1 MNCNELKKEYYD
13 IPSHELSWTNAKEGM
28 FNLLKNNYVEISAY
42 YEIEAQKLIKALK
55 ALGIQHN
62 IKFVEA
68 LNQKSHGTYEFSLK
82 NFVDNRK
89 RAD

>member
-1 MNCNELKKEYYD
+1 MNCDGLKTNYHS
-13 IPSHELSWTNAKEGM
+13 IPSHELDTTTAERGI
-28 FNLLKNNYVEISAY
+28 FFLLKNNFVKISAY

-68 LNQKSHGTYEFSLK
+68 LNQNCQATYEFSLK
-82 NFVDNRK
+82 NFKDDRES
-89 RAD
+89 